1 MSRFVVNNTALR
13 SFERRTFAELD
24 RRLWNFGEQLLEY
37 ISHLIS
43 IPVFP
48 RSLPGEAPR
57 KETGNLQASLFLTP
71 RTGGGVFVGAM
82 MPYARGLELGIHVAT
97 RPYLV
102 SSLYAMIGALQR
114 EVG

>member
-1 MSRFVVNNTALR
+1 MSRFVVNNTALA

-37 ISHLIS
+37 IAHLIS

-57 KETGNLQASLFLTP
+57 KETGRLQAGMFLTH
-71 RTGGGVFVGAM
+71 RTGGGINVGNT
-82 MPYARGLELGIHVAT
+82 MPYARGLELGIHVAQ
-97 RPYLV
+97 RPYLQ
-102 SSLYAMIGALQR
+102 SSLYAMISVLQR
-114 EVG
+114 EIN